1 MISRAEDPEKM
12 LNQLITDMNQQLID
26 SKKSVASAIA
36 DEKKIERS
44 IQNSRQ
50 QAEEWERKAT
60 LAVKAGKDDLARE
73 ALARKKEAEQYAAEY
88 EQQWEQ
94 QHASVEK
101 LKASLRNLQQ
111 KIEEAQRKKNLLV
124 ARAKRAEAQK
134 KIQETMG
141 GMSDTSAFEAFD
153 RMSQQMDQ
161 MEAENEAYQELED
174 TSSQD
179 DLEKQFAE
187 LEGSG
192 DETDK
197 QLEELKHKVSLED
210 QSGSTSSG
218 SQSASSSSSQSG
230 SGEGSSEKQAGSEEV
245 EESLEELKKKMRD
258 EEAAT

>member
-1 MISRAEDPEKM
+1 MISRAENPEKM

-73 ALARKKEAEQYAAEY
+73 ALARKKEAEKYAAEY

-101 LKASLRNLQQ
+101 LKTALRNLQQ

-134 KIQETMG
+134 KIQETIG

-161 MEAENEAYQELED
+161 MEAENEAYEELEN
-174 TSSQD
+174 SSENEN
-179 DLEKQFAE
+179 LEQQFAE
-187 LEGSG
+187 LESS
-192 DETDK
+192 DSDTDK
-197 QLEELKHKVSLED
+197 QLEELKKKVSLED
-210 QSGSTSSG
+210 QSGKKSEEG
-218 SQSASSSSSQSG
+218 ESSSSSSESG
-230 SGEGSSEKQAGSEEV
+230 SGSGTSQNSPSDEDV